1 MQITALTSG
10 LKNFVVHFS
19 EGQMQYTHSEDL
31 LES

>member
-10 LKNFVVHFS
+10 LENFVVHFS
-19 EGQMQYTHSEDL
+19 EGQMQDTHSEDL